1 MAGLQDFEAEFLAA
15 GETITAHTSGST
27 GVPKNIELSKEDMR
41 RSARTSNAFFGID
54 ESSVLACPLA
64 ADYIAGK
71 MMVVRA
77 LEARCRLIELSVSNK
92 IRLPDDIPS
101 VDLLPVVPSQL
112 ASVMANIAP
121 SAVRNLLIGGGA
133 PSEEQ
138 CRALGSAGY
147 KAFISYGMTET
158 CSHVAMADIRD
169 DRRIFH
175 ALPGIAFSVDV
186 RGCLAVDAPD
196 FDFRRV
202 QTNDVVE
209 LIDASSFRWL
219 GRHDNVIN
227 SSGLKLHP
235 EEMERLFSAFLPDM
249 DYYVVGEPDKTW
261 GQAAVLVVE
270 GFQEMA
276 DNALDV
282 LRQSGIDHKYLP
294 KRAVGVPMLQRTASR
309 KIIRKIPNAGSY

>member
-1 MAGLQDFEAEFLAA
+1 
-15 GETITAHTSGST
+15 
-27 GVPKNIELSKEDMR
+27 
-41 RSARTSNAFFGID
+41 
-54 ESSVLACPLA
+54 
-64 ADYIAGK
+64 
-71 MMVVRA
+71 
-77 LEARCRLIELSVSNK
+77 
-92 IRLPDDIPS
+92 
-101 VDLLPVVPSQL
+101 
-112 ASVMANIAP
+112 
-121 SAVRNLLIGGGA
+121 
-133 PSEEQ
+133 
-138 CRALGSAGY
+138 
-147 KAFISYGMTET
+147 MTET

-196 FDFRRV
+196 FDFCRV

-235 EEMERLFSAFLPDM
+235 EEMERLFSAFLSGM
-249 DYYVVGEPDKTW
+249 DYYVIGEPDKTW

-270 GFQEMA
+270 GFQETA

-309 KIIRKIPNAGSY
+309 KIIRKILTQAHIEGYSESTGLAALYE

>member
-1 MAGLQDFEAEFLAA
+1 MAGLKDFEAEFLAA

-196 FDFRRV
+196 
-202 QTNDVVE
+202 
-209 LIDASSFRWL
+209 LI
-219 GRHDNVIN
+219 
-227 SSGLKLHP
+227 
-235 EEMERLFSAFLPDM
+235 SAVCRPTM
-249 DYYVVGEPDKTW
+249 
-261 GQAAVLVVE
+261 
-270 GFQEMA
+270 
-276 DNALDV
+276 
-282 LRQSGIDHKYLP
+282 
-294 KRAVGVPMLQRTASR
+294 
-309 KIIRKIPNAGSY
+309 